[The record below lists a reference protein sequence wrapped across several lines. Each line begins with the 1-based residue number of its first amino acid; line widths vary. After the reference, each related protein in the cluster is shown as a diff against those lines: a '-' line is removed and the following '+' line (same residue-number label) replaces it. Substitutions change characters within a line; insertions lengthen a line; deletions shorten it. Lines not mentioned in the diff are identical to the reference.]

1 MPKTKDAF
9 AFRDFDRDRILQRQF
24 FSSWREQYHV
34 GTDLSDKEILATVVI
49 YYSDSNVDM
58 CEFDNEKLKDLLT
71 RLEEFQQLIQRHA
84 NAVNGRLEKYRRAV
98 QSATAENFS
107 LQSRLDREEKMSRV
121 YLIDASRAVGDLLV
135 EVKKRW
141 QDSEIDLQGVYRRR
155 FGERLKAA
163 REAAGLSRKDM
174 AIKLGMSVSGYSYYE
189 RGERELTILAITRL
203 TRILDISTE
212 QLFERK

>member
-1 MPKTKDAF
+1 MKARDAF
-9 AFRDFDRDRILQRQF
+9 AFRGFDGERILQRPYF
-24 FSSWREQYHV
+24 RAWRKKYHV
-34 GTDLSDKEILATVVI
+34 NCDLSDAEILTGVII
-49 YYSDSNVDM
+49 YYADFNVDT
-58 CEFDNEKLKDLLT
+58 CEYDNEKLKDLMI
-71 RLEEFQQLIQRHA
+71 RLEKFQRLIQRHA
-84 NAVNGRLEKYRRAV
+84 NAMDGRLEKYRRAV

-163 REAAGLSRKDM
+163 REAAGLSRKELGD
-174 AIKLGMSVSGYSYYE
+174 AINISPAGYAYYE
-189 RGERELTILAITRL
+189 RGQRDVTPTSLI
-203 TRILDISTE
+203 RIARTLNISADW
-212 QLFERK
+212 LIGLK

>member
-1 MPKTKDAF
+1 MKTRDAF
-9 AFRDFDRDRILQRQF
+9 AFRGFDGERILQRPYF
-24 FSSWREQYHV
+24 RRWRAKYHV
-34 GTDLSDKEILATVVI
+34 GDDLSDAAILAGVI
-49 YYSDSNVDM
+49 IHYADFNVDM
-58 CEFDNEKLKDLLT
+58 CEFDNEKLTELLT
-71 RLEEFQQLIQRHA
+71 RLEKFQRLIQRHA
-84 NAVNGRLEKYRRAV
+84 NAMDGRLEKYRRAV

-141 QDSEIDLQGVYRRR
+141 QESEIDLQGVYRRR

-163 REAAGLSRKDM
+163 REAAGLSRKNM
-174 AIKLGMSVSGYSYYE
+174 AVKLGMSVSGYSYYE

-203 TRILDISTE
+203 ARILNVSTE